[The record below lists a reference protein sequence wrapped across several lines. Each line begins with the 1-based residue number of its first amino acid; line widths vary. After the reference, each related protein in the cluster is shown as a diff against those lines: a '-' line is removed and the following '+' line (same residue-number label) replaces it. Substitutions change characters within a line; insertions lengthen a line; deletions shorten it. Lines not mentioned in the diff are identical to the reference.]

1 MKFRSA
7 PERILISCQVDLDVL
22 NNFKQ
27 IQEKAKQRQLKI
39 TLGDAMEEGMRNVVT
54 EFLKLVK

>member
-7 PERILISCQVDLDVL
+7 PERVLVSCQVDLDVL

-27 IQEKAKQRQLKI
+27 VQEKAKQRELKI